1 MSVVVKNIGSVAA
14 KEVVQLY
21 IHADAPSLLRPEHE
35 LKAFQKVLLEP
46 GQEQTVSLELLPRAF
61 AAYDTELSVWVAEP
75 GVYTLLLGNSSRNL
89 TEQIRITLTGKS
101 PYGCSLR
108 APVSRIVLNARALSC
123 CETILGSSFDTGKL
137 RSHANYFGSTQLG
150 DYLSASIP
158 EEKLVLLEKLDE
170 ALSAL

>member
-1 MSVVVKNIGSVAA
+1 M
-14 KEVVQLY
+14 
-21 IHADAPSLLRPEHE
+21 
-35 LKAFQKVLLEP
+35 
-46 GQEQTVSLELLPRAF
+46 
-61 AAYDTELSVWVAEP
+61 SVWVAEP